1 MNNDLLKYIVNKLDE
16 MQTEK
21 AKRLKNVEPNMI
33 TKSEFFSAVDKDI
46 RAIMNE
52 LFHEKRIKVHKTI
65 HADIHDYIELVKN
78 AEYELVKEE

>member
-1 MNNDLLKYIVNKLDE
+1 MISELEKYLYSKLDA

-21 AKRLKNVEPNMI
+21 AERLKNVEPHMI

-46 RAIMNE
+46 RAIMNK

-65 HADIHDYIELVKN
+65 HADIHDYIELVK
-78 AEYELVKEE
+78 ED

>member
-1 MNNDLLKYIVNKLDE
+1 MKKMNDLEKYLYTKLDA

-21 AKRLKNVEPNMI
+21 AERLKNVEPNMI

-46 RAIMNE
+46 RAIMNK

-65 HADIHDYIELVKN
+65 HADIHDYIELVK
-78 AEYELVKEE
+78 ED

>member
-1 MNNDLLKYIVNKLDE
+1 MEDLEKYLYAKLDA

-21 AKRLKNVEPNMI
+21 AERLKNVEPHMI

-46 RAIMNE
+46 RAIMNK

-65 HADIHDYIELVKN
+65 HADINDYIELVK
-78 AEYELVKEE
+78 ED

>member
-1 MNNDLLKYIVNKLDE
+1 MEDLEKYLYEKLDA

-21 AKRLKNVEPNMI
+21 AERMKNVEPHMI

-46 RAIMNE
+46 RAIMNK

-78 AEYELVKEE
+78 AE

>member
-1 MNNDLLKYIVNKLDE
+1 MVEDLEKYLYAKLDA

-21 AKRLKNVEPNMI
+21 AERLKNVEPHMI

-46 RAIMNE
+46 RAIMNK

-65 HADIHDYIELVKN
+65 HADIHDYIELVK
-78 AEYELVKEE
+78 ED

>member
-1 MNNDLLKYIVNKLDE
+1 MEDLEKYLYAKLSK

-21 AKRLKNVEPNMI
+21 AERLKNVEPHMI

-46 RAIMNE
+46 RAIMNK

-78 AEYELVKEE
+78 AE

>member
-1 MNNDLLKYIVNKLDE
+1 MNDLEKYLYTKLDA

-21 AKRLKNVEPNMI
+21 AERLKNVEPNMI

-46 RAIMNE
+46 RAIMNK

-65 HADIHDYIELVKN
+65 HADIHDYIELVK
-78 AEYELVKEE
+78 ED

>member
-1 MNNDLLKYIVNKLDE
+1 MISELEKYLYAKLDA

-21 AKRLKNVEPNMI
+21 AERLKNVEPHMI

-46 RAIMNE
+46 RAIMNK

-78 AEYELVKEE
+78 AE

>member
-1 MNNDLLKYIVNKLDE
+1 MMEYLEKYLYEKLDA

-21 AKRLKNVEPNMI
+21 AERLKNVEPHMI
-33 TKSEFFSAVDKDI
+33 TKSDFFSAVDKDI
-46 RAIMNE
+46 RAIMNK

-78 AEYELVKEE
+78 AE